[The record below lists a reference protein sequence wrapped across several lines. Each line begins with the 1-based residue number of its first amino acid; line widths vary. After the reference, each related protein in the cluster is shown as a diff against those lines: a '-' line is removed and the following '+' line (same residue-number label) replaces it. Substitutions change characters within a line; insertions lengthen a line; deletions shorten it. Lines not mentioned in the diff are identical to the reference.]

1 MPEPSQRSIRF
12 WRTAASWAERCLW
25 LFGIVALGYAVLTW
39 GEAAYEQAQG
49 NQALDR
55 LIRSA
60 KARSDGPD
68 AGAAAEGSLVGRIEI
83 PRVGLS
89 AVIFEGSNDG
99 TLRRGVGHLTSSPP
113 PGKPGNVVLAAHR
126 DSFFRPLRN
135 IRAGDT
141 IALTTPG
148 SVFHY
153 VVVSTDIVGPQQ
165 TEVLRSVPGTDLTL
179 ITCYPFG
186 YLGSAPDRY
195 IVRGRTME

>member
-1 MPEPSQRSIRF
+1 MPQIPQRSARF
-12 WRTAASWAERCLW
+12 WRTASSWAERCLW
-25 LFGIVALGYAVLTW
+25 WFGIVALGYAVLTW
-39 GEAAYEQAQG
+39 AEAAYEQAQG
-49 NQALDR
+49 NRALDR
-55 LIRSA
+55 MIRSGA
-60 KARSDGPD
+60 ARSNGPD
-68 AGAAAEGSLVGRIEI
+68 GGAAEGSLVGRIEI

-89 AVIFEGSNDG
+89 SVIFEGSGDG
-99 TLRRGVGHLTSSPP
+99 TLQRGVGHLTSSPL
-113 PGKPGNVVLAAHR
+113 PGKPGNVVLAGHR

-141 IALTTPG
+141 IALTMPRK
-148 SVFHY
+148 VFHY

-165 TEVLRSVPGTDLTL
+165 TEVLRPVPGTDLTL